1 MSEILIEAVHL
12 KKFFPT
18 SRGTLHA
25 VDDVSFSIEKGKT
38 MGVVGESGMRKIHP
52 GQNPCCSFMNLRK
65 GRFFFVENR

>member
-25 VDDVSFSIEKGKT
+25 VDDVSFSIEKGENH
-38 MGVVGESGMRKIHP
+38 GSGRGIGMRKIHP
-52 GQNPCCSFMNLRK
+52 GQNPAAAL
-65 GRFFFVENR
+65 

>member
-25 VDDVSFSIEKGKT
+25 VDDVMLFQIIEKGKT
-38 MGVVGESGMRKIHP
+38 MGVVGESGCGKIHP
-52 GQNPCCSFMNLRK
+52 GQNPAAAL
-65 GRFFFVENR
+65 